1 MFADNESQQCEIKAD
16 YPFPSIGSLATNVTW
31 SKSKTVAIVPV
42 ADVECKS
49 HRYALL
55 NHQMQWLIFISFFDS
70 ETQAGSGIVSIRES
84 RTPFRQTYSLIFLY
98 IGT

>member
-1 MFADNESQQCEIKAD
+1 MFADNESQQCEIRLD

-49 HRYALL
+49 HRYASL
-55 NHQMQWLIFISFFDS
+55 NHQMQWLIFISFL
-70 ETQAGSGIVSIRES
+70 TVKLKLVQALFPSVKAGLLSVRRIV
-84 RTPFRQTYSLIFLY
+84 
-98 IGT
+98 